1 MKRVYCLYRVST
13 KKQVDK
19 NENDIPM
26 QKTACHEFAG
36 RQTDWVIQ
44 REFSEKGISGY
55 KVSAQDRDAIQDLK
69 EAALKG
75 EFDILLVFM
84 FDRIGRID
92 DETPFVVEWFAKHG
106 IEVWSAREGQQR
118 FDNHV
123 DKLMNYLRFWQAS
136 GESEKTSIRISSK
149 MQQMQMEGLY
159 TGGPVKFGY
168 CLVDSGLVNRKG
180 TPIKKYEIDP
190 VEKEILEMIDEMTV
204 SKGYGAW
211 RLADLLNKEGH
222 KTRSGERFTGL
233 KISRILKDS
242 YYCGRLADGSTSEAL
257 QALRIR
263 SDETY
268 ERIMYIME
276 QRYRRGEEKRH
287 IAMRTKG
294 QAMLSGNIFC
304 AHCGGWLV
312 SIHYTDSY
320 KRADGSMYRADQ
332 VKYSCYHKSRKLC
345 PCDGQTTYQAEKVDG
360 MVSQAIREIFKSM
373 SGAPEEEKIQDL
385 FQRRIAGNRATQ
397 KKIGFELGKH
407 REQLTRLQME
417 IAKTLTGD
425 SIYSPEDLTQAI
437 QTVKKEIEES
447 EIQLEKL
454 KEEEAQKK
462 QGIEMVTPAYKQFK
476 SWAEEFDSATME
488 QKKMIACQLFK
499 RIEVGRD
506 YKMSVELN
514 MTYSQFCTEWNANEF
529 LDTLM
534 FPADNE
540 QDENISLQGMSLC

>member
-26 QKTACHEFAG
+26 QKTACHEFASH
-36 RQTDWVIQ
+36 QEDWVIQ

-69 EAALKG
+69 EAALKD

-149 MQQMQMEGLY
+149 MQQMQAEGLY
-159 TGGPVKFGY
+159 TGGAVKFGY
-168 CLVDSGLVNRKG
+168 RLVDSGLVNRKG
-180 TPIKKYEIDP
+180 IPIQKYEIDP
-190 VEKEILEMIDEMTV
+190 MEKEILDMIDDMTIH
-204 SKGYGAW
+204 KGYGAW
-211 RLADLLNKEGH
+211 RMADLLNKQGH
-222 KTRSGERFTGL
+222 MTRSGEKFTGV
-233 KISRILKDS
+233 KIRRILKDP
-242 YYCGRLADGSTSEAL
+242 YYCGRLEDGSTSDAL

-268 ERIMYIME
+268 NQIMYIME
-276 QRYRRGEEKRH
+276 QRSRKNEEKRH
-287 IAMRTKG
+287 IAMRTQG
-294 QAMLSGNIFC
+294 QALLSGNIFC
-304 AHCGGWLV
+304 AHCGGRLAA
-312 SIHYTDSY
+312 IHYTDSY
-320 KRADGSMYRADQ
+320 ERADGSMYRVDQ

-345 PCDGQTTYQAEKVDG
+345 PCDGQSTYQAEKVDG
-360 MVSQAIREIFKSM
+360 MVSQTIREIFKSM
-373 SGAPEEEKIQDL
+373 SGAPEEEKIQDQ
-385 FQRRIAGNRATQ
+385 FQRRIAGNRAMQ
-397 KKIGFELGKH
+397 KKLGFELGKN
-407 REQLTRLQME
+407 REQLTKLQME

-425 SIYSPEDLTQAI
+425 SLFSPEDLTQAI
-437 QTVKKEIEES
+437 QTVKKKIEES

-454 KEEEAQKK
+454 KEEEMQKK

-488 QKKMIACQLFK
+488 QKKMIACQLLK
-499 RIEVGRD
+499 RVEVGRE
-506 YKMSVELN
+506 YKISVELN
-514 MTYSQFCTEWNANEF
+514 MTYSQFCNEWNANEF
-529 LDTLM
+529 LDALQH
-534 FPADNE
+534 PADNE
-540 QDENISLQGMSLC
+540 PDESISYQGMNLC

>member
-26 QKTACHEFAG
+26 QKTACHEFASH
-36 RQTDWVIQ
+36 QEDWVIQ

-69 EAALKG
+69 EAALKD

-84 FDRIGRID
+84 FDRIGRSD

-149 MQQMQMEGLY
+149 MQQMLAEGLY
-159 TGGPVKFGY
+159 TGGAVKFGY
-168 CLVDSGLVNRKG
+168 RLVDSGLVNRKG
-180 TPIKKYEIDP
+180 IPIQKYEIDP
-190 VEKEILEMIDEMTV
+190 MEKEILDMIDDMTIH
-204 SKGYGAW
+204 KGYGAW
-211 RLADLLNKEGH
+211 RMADLLNKQGRM
-222 KTRSGERFTGL
+222 TRSGEKFTGV
-233 KISRILKDS
+233 KIRRILKDP
-242 YYCGRLADGSTSEAL
+242 YYCGRLEDGSTSDAL

-268 ERIMYIME
+268 NQIMYIME
-276 QRYRRGEEKRH
+276 QRSRKNEEKRH
-287 IAMRTKG
+287 IAMRTQG
-294 QAMLSGNIFC
+294 QALLSGNIFC
-304 AHCGGWLV
+304 AHCGGRLAA
-312 SIHYTDSY
+312 IHYTDSY
-320 KRADGSMYRADQ
+320 ERADGSMYRMDQ

-345 PCDGQTTYQAEKVDG
+345 PCDGQSTYQAEKVDG
-360 MVSQAIREIFKSM
+360 MVSQTIREIFKSM
-373 SGAPEEEKIQDL
+373 SGAPEEEKIQDQ
-385 FQRRIAGNRATQ
+385 FQRRIAGNRAMQ
-397 KKIGFELGKH
+397 KKLGFELGKN
-407 REQLTRLQME
+407 REQLTKLQME

-425 SIYSPEDLTQAI
+425 SLFSPEDLTQAI
-437 QTVKKEIEES
+437 QTVKKRIEES

-454 KEEEAQKK
+454 KEEEMQKK

-488 QKKMIACQLFK
+488 QKKMIACQLLK
-499 RIEVGRD
+499 RVEVGRD
-506 YKMSVELN
+506 YKISVELN
-514 MTYSQFCTEWNANEF
+514 MTYSQLCNEWNANEF
-529 LDTLM
+529 LDALQH
-534 FPADNE
+534 PADNE
-540 QDENISLQGMSLC
+540 PDESISYQGMNLC